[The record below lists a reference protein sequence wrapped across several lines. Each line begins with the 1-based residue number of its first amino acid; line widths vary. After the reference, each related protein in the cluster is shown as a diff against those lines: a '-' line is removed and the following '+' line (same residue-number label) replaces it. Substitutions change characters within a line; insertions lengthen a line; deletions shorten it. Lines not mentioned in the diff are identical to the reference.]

1 MMIDLRNSGAEF
13 EAWKQSPEGKAAA
26 AKAKKM
32 TKAEMIADI
41 VCTMMR
47 IAHEPE
53 EEIER
58 MRQKCLASE

>member
-1 MMIDLRNSGAEF
+1 MNIDLRNSGAEF
-13 EAWKQSPEGKAAA
+13 EAWQQSPEGKAAA

-32 TKAEMIADI
+32 TKAEMIAEI
-41 VCTMMR
+41 ICTMMR